1 VTDRD
6 TFSLRV
12 PRHLRRQFVAG
23 AHQMLPLS
31 VGGAVFGLAM
41 GALIAASDMPLWA
54 AGIGT
59 VLINAGAAQLALID
73 LVNKGAPWVIILAT
87 VAVVQARFALYSASL
102 AHVYKVFPRRWRF
115 ALAFLL
121 TDQAAAFE
129 KHFTPLIP
137 DAVRR
142 RWFFL
147 GGASLFA
154 GLAIAGTLVGILV
167 GPVIPGSW
175 QIGFI
180 VPLMFLAIIL
190 RTVSDKPG
198 IMAALVAAAAAVA
211 TRDLPYG
218 SNVIVATL
226 AGILVTRLVAPAS
239 WYKGAPTGEETEPRE
254 GAP

>member
-6 TFSLRV
+6 SFSLRV
-12 PRHLRRQFVAG
+12 PRHLRHQFVQG
-23 AHQMLPLS
+23 AKQMLPLS

-41 GALIAASDMPLWA
+41 GALIAASGMPLWA

-73 LVNKGAPWVIILAT
+73 LATKGAPWVIILAT

-102 AHVYKVFPRRWRF
+102 AHEYTVFPRRWRL

-129 KHFTPLIP
+129 KHFAPRIP

-154 GLAIAGTLVGILV
+154 GLAMAGTLVGILV
-167 GPVIPGSW
+167 GPVIPLSW

-190 RTVSDKPG
+190 RTVSDRPG
-198 IMAALVAAAAAVA
+198 VMAVLVAAVTAVA

-226 AGILVTRLVAPAS
+226 AGILVTRLVAPAG
-239 WYKGAPTGEETEPRE
+239 WYRGAPTGEETEPRE